1 MSGNRCG
8 FTLIELLIVVA
19 IIGILAA
26 IAVPNFLNA
35 QLRAKIAGTQSDLRI
50 MVNAMLNYHLDNN
63 SYHAHRDGEAQQ
75 FPLTTPVPYLN
86 GFLKDRFQAP
96 PNVELAAGFSASF
109 TYYHWIPWNT
119 HADWWPLRG
128 ERGHKVILEVQT
140 KRNAGIVDGWGPAG
154 IRGGPPYDVSNG
166 LISIGGFFRAVPA
179 GQNVH
184 LY

>member
-1 MSGNRCG
+1 MGLNHRG

-75 FPLTTPVPYLN
+75 FPLTTPVPYMN

-96 PNVELAAGFSASF
+96 PGLETAAGFSASF
-109 TYYHWIPWNT
+109 TYYHWIPAPT
-119 HADWWPLRG
+119 HADWWPTSGQRS
-128 ERGHKVILEVQT
+128 HPVIRDIM
-140 KRNAGIVDGWGPAG
+140 KKKNAGIVDGWGPAG
-154 IRGGPPYDVSNG
+154 IRGGPPYDVTNG
-166 LISIGGFFRAVPA
+166 LISIGGFFREVPS
-179 GQNVH
+179 GQKVH
-184 LY
+184 LQ